1 MSDLLMTLINPSIV
15 VLCCVIGAIIKHL
28 FDKIDNRYIPVI
40 VACSGVV
47 LACLAGQSVTIE
59 NVAQGII
66 SGWASTGVHQTFK
79 NLRGGSNDDGRG

>member
-1 MSDLLMTLINPSIV
+1 MDSLIMTLINPSIV

-28 FDKIDNRYIPVI
+28 FDKIDNRYIPII

-47 LACLAGQSVTIE
+47 LACLAEHCVSID

-79 NLRGGSNDDGRG
+79 NLKKGGNE

>member
-1 MSDLLMTLINPSIV
+1 MDNVILALINPSIV
-15 VLCCVIGAIIKHL
+15 VLCCVIGAIVKHL

-47 LACLAGQSVTIE
+47 LACLAGHSVTID
-59 NVAQGII
+59 NIAQGII

-79 NLRGGSNDDGRG
+79 NLKNGGNE